1 MAALNPEAPVPP
13 KVAAKLEYYDIM
25 FVGNTGQG
33 KSTSADK
40 ILIAN
45 PTGHNYKAAAQPTA
59 GVAPVKQPG
68 LVVDDKKRQLQ
79 YDDITIWLGQG
90 VKDGEFETHLKFLSY
105 CRTKD
110 KPHEEVNKSRSATN
124 NVFKST
130 VDCEVLSN
138 ETSKTRVMDVPGF
151 FDGASI
157 LSEKT
162 KVEKDQTAVEQLGES
177 NLDIM
182 RKIVRIQ
189 TALSMEFKR
198 ILYFLPVRGP
208 LERASAHLKL
218 ELSWMAHFFGTSIF
232 KTMVLVAT
240 VPARYSKMPMSDE
253 DKFPKEDIDQ
263 TMKFFSSALE
273 EVFKGTSERPLPDP
287 PLIFI
292 SLTNTC
298 EEILDKVKEAV
309 VEQEGLHLQ
318 IDPNTCAEC
327 GVKIGVVKGKRVT
340 CYFGEDLKDAIPYEE
355 STCHPYMIPRYTRI
369 DKLWGGFKHVVTSR
383 WRTQPWPVFD
393 GEKCVACGSQPNER
407 GCKLVNTE
415 YKRFLRRMTVDHTNL
430 VVNPVQDEQD
440 QEEGD
445 AAGERDEPVG
455 NGTVTAGNE
464 PQVGIE
470 QQNGSSLHIKDEIHP
485 NQPNVVQSAPPQDP
499 QDSWRDK
506 KRT

>member
-45 PTGHNYKAAAQPTA
+45 PTGHNYKAAAQPTT
-59 GVAPVKQPG
+59 GAPVKQPD

-90 VKDGEFETHLKFLSY
+90 VQDGEFETHLKFLSY

-110 KPHEEVNKSRSATN
+110 KPHEEVNKSRSATS

-151 FDGASI
+151 FVGAM
-157 LSEKT
+157 
-162 KVEKDQTAVEQLGES
+162 VEKDQTAVEQLGES

-198 ILYFLPVRGP
+198 ILYFLPARGP

-240 VPARYSKMPMSDE
+240 IPARYSKMPTSDE

-263 TMKFFSSALE
+263 TM
-273 EVFKGTSERPLPDP
+273 
-287 PLIFI
+287 
-292 SLTNTC
+292 
-298 EEILDKVKEAV
+298 
-309 VEQEGLHLQ
+309 
-318 IDPNTCAEC
+318 
-327 GVKIGVVKGKRVT
+327 
-340 CYFGEDLKDAIPYEE
+340 
-355 STCHPYMIPRYTRI
+355 
-369 DKLWGGFKHVVTSR
+369 
-383 WRTQPWPVFD
+383 
-393 GEKCVACGSQPNER
+393 
-407 GCKLVNTE
+407 
-415 YKRFLRRMTVDHTNL
+415 
-430 VVNPVQDEQD
+430 
-440 QEEGD
+440 
-445 AAGERDEPVG
+445 
-455 NGTVTAGNE
+455 
-464 PQVGIE
+464 
-470 QQNGSSLHIKDEIHP
+470 
-485 NQPNVVQSAPPQDP
+485 
-499 QDSWRDK
+499 
-506 KRT
+506 